1 VSAEE
6 MKSLCASEPT
16 CVGYTREPGSGKFK
30 PKSWIQKSYSAP
42 GYTCTL
48 LVDDA
53 SGVEY
58 ESIGTNATCL
68 SEDAPNGGDLTD
80 YLPCDLSC
88 AIKQCNAD
96 PRCVGL
102 TGTGNGAYKLKSVI
116 DGTSPGSYGECI
128 QKIGSSNGATSDG
141 ATSDGATSDGATSDG
156 ATSDGATSDGA
167 TSDGATSDS
176 ATFDGATS
184 DGATSDGATSDGATS
199 DGATSDG
206 ATSDGADGSEQPETE
221 PDDSKMPTGT
231 KIGIGL
237 AVFLVIVIGVLLCFR
252 RRRLSEVTSD
262 LAVELESDE

>member
-1 VSAEE
+1 MSTTPVVFDDAYCLPFGVNQGDLCLRTRQSKPSFCNTATSNGYLDVSAEE

-156 ATSDGATSDGA
+156 ATSDGA
-167 TSDGATSDS
+167 
-176 ATFDGATS
+176 
-184 DGATSDGATSDGATS
+184 
-199 DGATSDG
+199 
-206 ATSDGADGSEQPETE
+206 DGSEQPETE